1 MAGPPLQKLAY
12 AFFVWLRRTA
22 IPQQRLLPA
31 LIQPA
36 APPVAIVRPAFGDG
50 RQVRPEVLP
59 AEEGRPRPARTKENR
74 DRAPQQ
80 PATARISRMHRCGIM
95 LVFEGARFLEQTNRN
110 HFQVSVLSRNTK
122 SMRDAMMEL
131 LALSVSVAVL
141 GGIWAFIALGPL
153 GGFALVWVGF
163 IAAGCFFAAGG
174 DAKALSK
181 TIVGM
186 IYGAIVAWIALLI
199 IAKVPVPGLGT
210 VWPAIVVGVTVFFL
224 VIVASTDLLSC
235 VPANVY
241 GYAALVGYTL
251 SAGKLDALTAAD
263 NSNPLFLIVVSAIL
277 GAVLGYLMGQLAGV
291 LKPLL
296 GRT

>member
-1 MAGPPLQKLAY
+1 MGE
-12 AFFVWLRRTA
+12 TM
-22 IPQQRLLPA
+22 
-31 LIQPA
+31 
-36 APPVAIVRPAFGDG
+36 
-50 RQVRPEVLP
+50 
-59 AEEGRPRPARTKENR
+59 T
-74 DRAPQQ
+74 
-80 PATARISRMHRCGIM
+80 
-95 LVFEGARFLEQTNRN
+95 
-110 HFQVSVLSRNTK
+110 
-122 SMRDAMMEL
+122 EL

-163 IAAGCFFAAGG
+163 IAAGCFFSAGG
-174 DAKALSK
+174 DIKRLSK

-186 IYGAIVAWIALLI
+186 IYGAIVAWIALFI

-251 SAGKLDALTAAD
+251 SAGQLGALTAPD
-263 NSNPLFLIVVSAIL
+263 NTNPLFLTVVSVIL
-277 GAVLGYLMGQLAGV
+277 GAILGYLMGQLAAA
-291 LKPLL
+291 LKTKAA
-296 GRT
+296 RAS

>member
-1 MAGPPLQKLAY
+1 MVFGP
-12 AFFVWLRRTA
+12 
-22 IPQQRLLPA
+22 
-31 LIQPA
+31 
-36 APPVAIVRPAFGDG
+36 
-50 RQVRPEVLP
+50 
-59 AEEGRPRPARTKENR
+59 
-74 DRAPQQ
+74 
-80 PATARISRMHRCGIM
+80 
-95 LVFEGARFLEQTNRN
+95 
-110 HFQVSVLSRNTK
+110 
-122 SMRDAMMEL
+122 
-131 LALSVSVAVL
+131 
-141 GGIWAFIALGPL
+141 FIALGPL

-174 DAKALSK
+174 DTKALSK

-199 IAKVPVPGLGT
+199 IAKVPIPGLGT

-291 LKPLL
+291 LKSTAWREAALDLSRGYARYLHMTLKKSP
-296 GRT
+296 GRGDQGFKNGRRGSGSGDAFRPTTRRTDQQPSLFQRS